1 MSWQAVEFDDAAKE
15 RIKQAAAFEKRLRL
29 ESFLDL
35 PSECGK
41 FTLRIPTIR
50 DLLELEFAENRFLD
64 YAVPQLDDYIH
75 LLWQLRTDSEKSNE
89 RKFAKHVATKLTDDE
104 KMEIAAFFS
113 AQFNDMPSGGGG
125 HVDPYDSSVWLAF
138 LVDTLCSEYGW
149 TLDQTLDTPLQV
161 ALQLTQRIIKR
172 HNPKYA
178 IRNGIT
184 QRAKAQEMNRHG

>member
-1 MSWQAVEFDDAAKE
+1 MGWQAVDFDDAAKE

-29 ESFLDL
+29 ESFLNL
-35 PSECGK
+35 PSQCGK

-50 DLLELEFAENRFLD
+50 DMLELEFVENRFFD
-64 YAVPQLDDYIH
+64 DAVPQIDDYIH
-75 LLWQLRTDSEKSNE
+75 LLWKLRTDDEKRNE
-89 RKFAKHVATKLTDDE
+89 RDFAKYVATHLTDDE
-104 KMEIAAFFS
+104 RMEIAAFFS
-113 AQFNDMPSGGGG
+113 AQFNDMPSGSSGN
-125 HVDPYDSSVWLAF
+125 VDPYDSAVCLAS

-149 TLDQTLDTPLQV
+149 TLDQTLDTSLQV

-184 QRAKAQEMNRHG
+184 QRAKAQEMNQHG